1 MAATVVPTEIEG
13 FAQVLTEFIEGK
25 WGGVVESVDDRM
37 DGTEI
42 LVRTRYA
49 IRPAHRHGWSRVIY
63 VLEDITEREHAEEE
77 RE

>member
-1 MAATVVPTEIEG
+1 V
-13 FAQVLTEFIEGK
+13 
-25 WGGVVESVDDRM
+25 GGVVESVDDRM
-37 DGTEI
+37 DGTEL